1 MTTLF
6 TSTMAYPALAMT
18 HETPEPQLHLHSQL
32 EMIPLLEQFSAWT
45 SLTVAFAELR
55 YRHPGLG
62 LFEVP
67 VATGPDHDSTCSR
80 HNMGRLGELYFLR
93 ASPFS
98 AEEQQQLTRYVTTLQ
113 RPLANAVLYHTA
125 LRHCDTLT
133 QRLRVSEKSCASLT
147 QIDHDGEQVTLEELI
162 AGGELDHALQSEALS
177 LVYQPKVDL
186 QSGEVRGLEALL
198 RWHHAERG
206 LLSPEQFIP
215 LAERYGLIPSITRW
229 VLNTVLRQCGHWQ
242 AQGLLV
248 PIAVNLSGL
257 DLEESNLP
265 DYLAQLLQAW
275 AIPAHFIELEITETA
290 AIGDHQGSLEILK
303 RLSALGVAVA
313 IDDFGIGYSS
323 LQRLKQLP
331 INTIK
336 IDKSFVM
343 EQGRGTHDILFV
355 DTITRLGHQLG
366 MKVVAEGVDSH
377 DSWQRLL
384 ATGCDMAQG
393 YHISRPLSGEAIT
406 DWLRD
411 SSQHTRPAHCH

>member
-1 MTTLF
+1 MRSRF
-6 TSTMAYPALAMT
+6 NSTMVNPA
-18 HETPEPQLHLHSQL
+18 HEATSETQEPQLWLHSQL
-32 EMIPLLEQFSAWT
+32 EMVPLLEQFIALT
-45 SLTVAFAELR
+45 SLSVAFAELR

-67 VATGPDHDSTCSR
+67 VYSTPDHDRECVR
-80 HNMGRLGELYFLR
+80 YNMGPLGELYFLR
-93 ASPFS
+93 TSPFS
-98 AEEQQQLTRYVTTLQ
+98 AEEQQRLAYYVTTLQ
-113 RPLANAVLYHTA
+113 RPLGNAVLYHTA
-125 LRHCDTLT
+125 LRHCDSLT
-133 QRLRVSEKSCASLT
+133 QRLMVSEKSCASLT
-147 QIDHDGEQVTLEELI
+147 QIDSAGQQVTLEELI
-162 AGGELDHALQSEALS
+162 AGGELDHALQNEALS

-186 QSGEVRGLEALL
+186 HSGEVRGLEALL
-198 RWHHAERG
+198 RWHHSERG
-206 LLSPEQFIP
+206 QLSPEQFIP
-215 LAERYGLIPSITRW
+215 LAERYGLIPTITRW
-229 VLNTVLRQCGHWQ
+229 VLNAVLRQCGHWQ

-257 DLEESNLP
+257 DLQESDLP

-275 AIPAHFIELEITETA
+275 EIPAQFIELEITETA

-323 LQRLKQLP
+323 LHRLKHLP

-343 EQGRGTHDILFV
+343 EQGRGAHDILFV

-393 YHISRPLSGEAIT
+393 YHISRPLTGDAVT

-411 SSQHTRPAHCH
+411 TRPSHFH